1 MKPYLTLEWND
12 TKTEAKGWLCI
23 HNLVKGAAGGG
34 IRMHPTV
41 TRQEVERL
49 ALGMAYKYKAIES
62 ETTGGCKGGIV
73 YDSHMPDAYDV
84 LKRYITAMRPYVDLG
99 LGIGSD
105 LGTSYDD
112 VLNIFAELGMG
123 YPQTLS
129 QAAMPEFR
137 KGQQA
142 VLDFQNQRVDGFLV
156 NDVVTGYGV
165 AFAADEAWA
174 FINDTSARKGSVIIQ
189 GFGCV
194 GASCAAKMADMG
206 YRVVGI
212 ADAKQFVYRKDGLD
226 VKKLISS
233 KDKYGVMDLDRIEH
247 QYEVMDNSK
256 WLEYPCDILI
266 PAALEDVINE
276 TTGHR
281 VKAGLVVEGANIPTN
296 AAGDKIL
303 IERKVD
309 VVPDFIANMGAIRFF
324 DQVGFSLI
332 DFTTDAVIGDI
343 DRIARKNVRM
353 IFTEN
358 RRTGEYQRDIAKRLF
373 APTVQDEPDFD
384 GKYR

>member
-247 QYEVMDNSK
+247 QYEVLD
-256 WLEYPCDILI
+256 
-266 PAALEDVINE
+266 
-276 TTGHR
+276 
-281 VKAGLVVEGANIPTN
+281 
-296 AAGDKIL
+296 
-303 IERKVD
+303 
-309 VVPDFIANMGAIRFF
+309 
-324 DQVGFSLI
+324 
-332 DFTTDAVIGDI
+332 
-343 DRIARKNVRM
+343 
-353 IFTEN
+353 
-358 RRTGEYQRDIAKRLF
+358 
-373 APTVQDEPDFD
+373 
-384 GKYR
+384 